1 MATSTDRMDNL
12 VRDYLLFRGFT
23 STLKV
28 FEGEI
33 KSDKDRGF
41 RADKVVDQMIGYIQ
55 QYELGALREYWGHLD
70 RRVFCRLEHAH
81 STGVN
86 KLSRSLLRL
95 YLVHAM
101 QNGRT
106 EKVTEFFEKLAP
118 EIQGQPEWREW
129 FVLPFLSS
137 PEQNPAFMMYFT
149 KQWADTFIVSLHN
162 FLSVIFHSMPVPTLL
177 SFEMEQAKMVQLKEE
192 NDMLRQ
198 QVAVLQQRELKKA
211 LKEKEKVKLAGSG
224 ELMDEFYAGPM
235 ETRADPDSTKVAR
248 GKSSNSPSP
257 VRKPTLLS
265 TIKPQL
271 ASAKKPTGKTTAVMQ
286 KKEDNTQRPVSPGVQ
301 RKAQADVAK
310 SAKPAA
316 ESAKTTLVQKQVM
329 KQQKA
334 VSLEQQRRELLSKAQ
349 AAQARSN
356 ALAQETQESTLMR
369 KETEAPKDA
378 QKLAG
383 PSFTAKESKAGVKQE
398 ADGLSPRDGLSSL
411 SVSTEKIPTKEI
423 EEQHPFLV
431 LSQEDY
437 IEHHSSITHCRFSV
451 SGTCIASADID
462 GVVKVWNFSPAPVTI
477 ATIMSKSPIQ
487 SLEWVTKPSRL
498 LLLGSR
504 QSTVRLYDT
513 EAKKNLVESQTDP
526 QYPRVVTMACSPSGS
541 SFVCGMARQTG
552 SIEGRLQMWDMKT
565 MKVQRELPL
574 DPPSVCANCTAF
586 TFNGHLLV
594 SGASDGV
601 IRLYDMQRYD
611 CLMSWQAHSG
621 EVYSVQF
628 SCDETSIFSMGAD
641 GKFLEWSVHRVGSK
655 LADLPVHDGATGPF
669 VVSGYGGYKQVQ
681 APGGKLFA
689 FDAEGNY
696 VLTCTGNGG
705 IIYKLGD
712 STLNK
717 TLSLGGHRSPVVSV
731 DWCTAM
737 NCGTCV
743 TGSMDGKIK
752 VSTLLM
758 Q

>member
-162 FLSVIFHSMPVPTLL
+162 FLILHTRCAVVLNMCSPVPTLL

-198 QVAVLQQRELKKA
+198 QDRHFTRLSSLHSGKQGLIQTAQRLPEERAPTPRPLSVNPPSCPPSSHSSHQPRNQPGKQQQSCKK
-211 LKEKEKVKLAGSG
+211 K
-224 ELMDEFYAGPM
+224 
-235 ETRADPDSTKVAR
+235 R
-248 GKSSNSPSP
+248 
-257 VRKPTLLS
+257 
-265 TIKPQL
+265 TIH
-271 ASAKKPTGKTTAVMQ
+271 
-286 KKEDNTQRPVSPGVQ
+286 RPVSPGVQ

-349 AAQARSN
+349 AA
-356 ALAQETQESTLMR
+356 
-369 KETEAPKDA
+369 
-378 QKLAG
+378 
-383 PSFTAKESKAGVKQE
+383 
-398 ADGLSPRDGLSSL
+398 
-411 SVSTEKIPTKEI
+411 
-423 EEQHPFLV
+423 
-431 LSQEDY
+431 QEDY

>member
-286 KKEDNTQRPVSPGVQ
+286 KKEDNSQRPVSPGVQ

-310 SAKPAA
+310 SAKPAT

-398 ADGLSPRDGLSSL
+398 ADVLSPRDGLSSL
-411 SVSTEKIPTKEI
+411 SVSTEKIPTKET

-601 IRLYDMQRYD
+601 IRLY
-611 CLMSWQAHSG
+611 G
-621 EVYSVQF
+621 
-628 SCDETSIFSMGAD
+628 G
-641 GKFLEWSVHRVGSK
+641 FL
-655 LADLPVHDGATGPF
+655 
-669 VVSGYGGYKQVQ
+669 
-681 APGGKLFA
+681 
-689 FDAEGNY
+689 
-696 VLTCTGNGG
+696 
-705 IIYKLGD
+705 
-712 STLNK
+712 
-717 TLSLGGHRSPVVSV
+717 LSLERAS
-731 DWCTAM
+731 
-737 NCGTCV
+737 
-743 TGSMDGKIK
+743 
-752 VSTLLM
+752 LLARR
-758 Q
+758 

>member
-1 MATSTDRMDNL
+1 
-12 VRDYLLFRGFT
+12 
-23 STLKV
+23 
-28 FEGEI
+28 
-33 KSDKDRGF
+33 
-41 RADKVVDQMIGYIQ
+41 
-55 QYELGALREYWGHLD
+55 
-70 RRVFCRLEHAH
+70 
-81 STGVN
+81 
-86 KLSRSLLRL
+86 
-95 YLVHAM
+95 
-101 QNGRT
+101 
-106 EKVTEFFEKLAP
+106 
-118 EIQGQPEWREW
+118 
-129 FVLPFLSS
+129 
-137 PEQNPAFMMYFT
+137 
-149 KQWADTFIVSLHN
+149 
-162 FLSVIFHSMPVPTLL
+162 
-177 SFEMEQAKMVQLKEE
+177 MEQAKMAQLKEE

-198 QVAVLQQRELKKA
+198 QVTALQQRELKKA
-211 LKEKEKVKLAGSG
+211 LKEKEKVKLAGTG

-235 ETRADPDSTKVAR
+235 EARADPESTKIAR

-271 ASAKKPTGKTTAVMQ
+271 ASAKKAAGKTTTAMQ
-286 KKEDNTQRPVSPGVQ
+286 KKEDNSQRPVSPGVQ
-301 RKAQADVAK
+301 RKAQVEVAK
-310 SAKPAA
+310 AAKPPA
-316 ESAKTTLVQKQVM
+316 ESAKTTLVQKQAM

-356 ALAQETQESTLMR
+356 ALASETQESTLMK
-369 KETEAPKDA
+369 KETEGFKDVQKFTTPSSTLKEPKV
-378 QKLAG
+378 
-383 PSFTAKESKAGVKQE
+383 GVKQE
-398 ADGLSPRDGLSSL
+398 AGGLSPRDGSL
-411 SVSTEKIPTKEI
+411 PVSTEKIPTKET

-513 EAKKNLVESQTDP
+513 EAKKHLVESQTDP

-552 SIEGRLQMWDMKT
+552 SVEGRLQMWDMKT

-628 SCDETSIFSMGAD
+628 SCDETSIYSMGAD

-655 LADLPVHDGATGPF
+655 LADLPVHEGATGPF

-696 VLTCTGNGG
+696 VLTCTGNVGRFHPQQDLISG
-705 IIYKLGD
+705 
-712 STLNK
+712 
-717 TLSLGGHRSPVVSV
+717 RS
-731 DWCTAM
+731 
-737 NCGTCV
+737 
-743 TGSMDGKIK
+743 
-752 VSTLLM
+752 
-758 Q
+758 

>member
-601 IRLYDMQRYD
+601 IRLYDIQRYD

-621 EVYSVQF
+621 EVY
-628 SCDETSIFSMGAD
+628 CT
-641 GKFLEWSVHRVGSK
+641 
-655 LADLPVHDGATGPF
+655 
-669 VVSGYGGYKQVQ
+669 
-681 APGGKLFA
+681 
-689 FDAEGNY
+689 
-696 VLTCTGNGG
+696 VL
-705 IIYKLGD
+705 
-712 STLNK
+712 
-717 TLSLGGHRSPVVSV
+717 
-731 DWCTAM
+731 
-737 NCGTCV
+737 
-743 TGSMDGKIK
+743 
-752 VSTLLM
+752 
-758 Q
+758 